1 MANQFR
7 AKCSFLFVNL
17 KKFAIIIAGDV
28 MKKSNA
34 ERFITAYNQIDYSL
48 RTIYDFKRSMSFSDV
63 VRRSVVLNSVV
74 RKYEEDLIDF
84 GRLRNAIIHQGN
96 NKYIIAEPH
105 DDIVE
110 KIEKLAALIAEPPK
124 AIDRVGKKE
133 VITINDD
140 MKIGKAMELI
150 ARSGFSNLPTYKGEN
165 LIGILNAR
173 KLVNVLGVK
182 IADGVNL
189 QEYIDNETVG
199 SIMGEMGEDYYFMLA
214 DADLSVDQAMNF
226 FENNRKLLIILI
238 TKNGKDNAK
247 PLGIISYSDIIDMK
261 KILDVY

>member
-1 MANQFR
+1 
-7 AKCSFLFVNL
+7 
-17 KKFAIIIAGDV
+17 

-34 ERFITAYNQIDYSL
+34 ERFITAYNNIDYGL
-48 RTIYDFKRSMSFSDV
+48 RTIYNFKRSMSFSDV

-110 KIEKLAALIAEPPK
+110 KIEKLAELITEPPK
-124 AIDRVGKKE
+124 ALDRVGNSE
-133 VITINDD
+133 VITINAD
-140 MKIGKAMELI
+140 MKVGRVIELI
-150 ARSGFSNLPTYKGEN
+150 YRTGYSNLPTYEGEKLIGVINGRKLINVLGERIGSGEN
-165 LIGILNAR
+165 L
-173 KLVNVLGVK
+173 
-182 IADGVNL
+182 
-189 QEYIDNETVG
+189 QEFIETETVG
-199 SIMGEMGEDYYFMLA
+199 DIINHMGDDYYYMLA
-214 DADLSVDQAMNF
+214 DEKLTIDSAMNY

-238 TKNGKDNAK
+238 TKGGKDSGK
-247 PLGIISYSDIIDMK
+247 PLKIISSSDIIDMK

>member
-1 MANQFR
+1 
-7 AKCSFLFVNL
+7 
-17 KKFAIIIAGDV
+17 

-34 ERFITAYNQIDYSL
+34 ERFIAAYNNIDYSL

-96 NKYIIAEPH
+96 SKYIIAEPH

-110 KIEKLAALIAEPPK
+110 KIEKLALLISEPPV
-124 AIDRVGKKE
+124 AMDRVGNKE
-133 VITINDD
+133 VITINHD
-140 MKIGKAMELI
+140 MKLKLAIQLI
-150 ARSGFSNLPTYKGEN
+150 HRTGYSNLPVYQGDK
-165 LIGILNAR
+165 LIGIINGR
-173 KLVNVLGVK
+173 KLINIIGQRLCEDVNIQSFV
-182 IADGVNL
+182 D
-189 QEYIDNETVG
+189 ETTVG
-199 SIMGEMGEDYYFMLA
+199 EVIAEMGEDYYFMLA
-214 DADLSVDQAMNF
+214 NEKLTVDEAMNY

-238 TKNGKDNAK
+238 TKDGKDSSK
-247 PLGIISYSDIIDMK
+247 PLKIISAADIIDMK

>member
-1 MANQFR
+1 
-7 AKCSFLFVNL
+7 
-17 KKFAIIIAGDV
+17 

-34 ERFITAYNQIDYSL
+34 ERFITAYNNIDYGL
-48 RTIYDFKRSMSFSDV
+48 RTIYNFKRSMSFSDV

-110 KIEKLAALIAEPPK
+110 KIEQLSELITEPPL
-124 AIDRVGKKE
+124 ALDRIGNAE
-133 VITINDD
+133 VITINSD
-140 MKIGKAMELI
+140 MKVSRAIELI
-150 ARSGFSNLPTYKGEN
+150 YRTGYSNLPTYEGDK
-165 LIGILNAR
+165 LIGVINGR
-173 KLVNVLGVK
+173 KLINVLGER
-182 IADGVNL
+182 IGAGANL
-189 QEYIDNETVG
+189 QEFVETVTVG
-199 SIMGEMGEDYYFMLA
+199 EIISHMGDDYYYMLA
-214 DADLSVDQAMNF
+214 DEKLTIDTAMNY

-238 TKNGKDNAK
+238 TKGGKDNGK
-247 PLGIISYSDIIDMK
+247 PLKIISNSDIIDMK

>member
-1 MANQFR
+1 
-7 AKCSFLFVNL
+7 
-17 KKFAIIIAGDV
+17 

-34 ERFITAYNQIDYSL
+34 ERFIAAYNNIDYSL

-96 NKYIIAEPH
+96 SKYIIAEPH

-110 KIEKLAALIAEPPK
+110 KIEKLAMLISEPPI
-124 AIDRVGKKE
+124 AMDRVGNKE
-133 VITINDD
+133 VITINHD
-140 MKIGKAMELI
+140 MKLKSAIELI
-150 ARSGFSNLPTYKGEN
+150 YRTGYSNLPVYRGEH
-165 LIGILNAR
+165 LIGVINGR
-173 KLVNVLGVK
+173 KMVNVIGQKLTEDVNIQEFLENTSVGEV
-182 IADGVNL
+182 IAD
-189 QEYIDNETVG
+189 
-199 SIMGEMGEDYYFMLA
+199 MGEDYYFMLA
-214 DADLSVDQAMNF
+214 NEKLTIDEAMNF

-238 TKNGKDNAK
+238 TKDGKDTSK
-247 PLGIISYSDIIDMK
+247 PLKIISAADIIDMK

>member
-1 MANQFR
+1 
-7 AKCSFLFVNL
+7 
-17 KKFAIIIAGDV
+17 

-34 ERFITAYNQIDYSL
+34 ERFITAYNNIDYGL
-48 RTIYDFKRSMSFSDV
+48 RTIYNFKRSMSFSDV

-110 KIEKLAALIAEPPK
+110 KIEKLSDLITEPPL
-124 AIDRVGKKE
+124 ALDRIGNAE
-133 VITINDD
+133 VITINGD
-140 MKIGKAMELI
+140 MKVGKAIELI
-150 ARSGFSNLPTYKGEN
+150 YRTGYSNLPTYEGEK
-165 LIGILNAR
+165 LIGVINAR
-173 KLVNVLGVK
+173 KLINIIGER
-182 IADGVNL
+182 ISSEANL
-189 QEYIDNETVG
+189 QDFIETITVG
-199 SIMGEMGEDYYFMLA
+199 DIVNHMGDDYYYMLA
-214 DADLSVDQAMNF
+214 DEKLTIDTAMNY

-238 TKNGKDNAK
+238 TKGGKDSGK
-247 PLGIISYSDIIDMK
+247 PLKIISSSDIIDMK

>member
-1 MANQFR
+1 
-7 AKCSFLFVNL
+7 
-17 KKFAIIIAGDV
+17 

-34 ERFITAYNQIDYSL
+34 ERFIAAYNKIDYSL

-96 NKYIIAEPH
+96 SKYIIAEPH

-110 KIEKLAALIAEPPK
+110 KIEKLALLISEPPV
-124 AIDRVGKKE
+124 AMDRVGNKE
-133 VITINDD
+133 VITINHD
-140 MKIGKAMELI
+140 MKLKMAIELI
-150 ARSGFSNLPTYKGEN
+150 YRTGYSNLPVYNVDK
-165 LIGILNAR
+165 LIGIINGR
-173 KLVNVLGVK
+173 KLINIIGQKLAEDVNIQEFVENITVGEI
-182 IADGVNL
+182 IAD
-189 QEYIDNETVG
+189 
-199 SIMGEMGEDYYFMLA
+199 MGEDYYFMLA
-214 DADLSVDQAMNF
+214 NEKLTVDEAMNF

-238 TKNGKDNAK
+238 TKDGKDSNK
-247 PLGIISYSDIIDMK
+247 PLKIISAADIIDMK